1 MQGSMPVV
9 MHDPDVSRRM
19 HGSTCMDARTE
30 PGPLPRRTR
39 RSRPV
44 SQPSVIQP
52 PAGRYGPDRTARRRP
67 AWLVPAAVVALL
79 AAVVIV
85 WLGTSALRDPVQW
98 QDVGFSI
105 AGPERIDVTF
115 EVTKDAAATVRCDV
129 TALSRSFAQ
138 VGIASVELGPA
149 TDRVQRVTL
158 PVATAE
164 LAVTG
169 TVDACVVVG
178 SR

>member
-1 MQGSMPVV
+1 M
-9 MHDPDVSRRM
+9 
-19 HGSTCMDARTE
+19 
-30 PGPLPRRTR
+30 
-39 RSRPV
+39 

-52 PAGRYGPDRTARRRP
+52 PAGRYGPDRSEQRRRP
-67 AWLVPAAVVALL
+67 AWLVPAVVVTLL
-79 AAVVIV
+79 AAVVIA
-85 WLGTSALRDPVQW
+85 WLGTGALRDPVQW

-115 EVTKDAAATVRCDV
+115 EVTKDPAATVRCDV
-129 TALSRSFAQ
+129 TALSRSFTE
-138 VGIASVELGPA
+138 VGIGSVELGPSA
-149 TDRVQRVTL
+149 DRVQRITV

-169 TVDACVVVG
+169 TVKTCVVES

>member
-1 MQGSMPVV
+1 M
-9 MHDPDVSRRM
+9 
-19 HGSTCMDARTE
+19 
-30 PGPLPRRTR
+30 
-39 RSRPV
+39 

-52 PAGRYGPDRTARRRP
+52 PAGRYGPDRSERRRP
-67 AWLVPAAVVALL
+67 AWLVPAAVATLL
-79 AAVVIV
+79 AAVVIA

-115 EVTKDAAATVRCDV
+115 EVTKDPAATVRCDV
-129 TALSRSFAQ
+129 TALSRSFTE
-138 VGIASVELGPA
+138 VGIGSVELGPSA
-149 TDRVQRVTL
+149 DRVQRVTVQ
-158 PVATAE
+158 VATAE

-169 TVDACVVVG
+169 TVDTCVVVG

>member
-9 MHDPDVSRRM
+9 MHDPDVSRRT
-19 HGSTCMDARTE
+19 HGSTCMDAHTE

-44 SQPSVIQP
+44 SQPNVIQP

-115 EVTKDAAATVRCDV
+115 DVTKDVAATVRCDV

-138 VGIASVELGPA
+138 VGIASVKLGPA

-169 TVDACVVVG
+169 TVDTCVVVG
-178 SR
+178 RR